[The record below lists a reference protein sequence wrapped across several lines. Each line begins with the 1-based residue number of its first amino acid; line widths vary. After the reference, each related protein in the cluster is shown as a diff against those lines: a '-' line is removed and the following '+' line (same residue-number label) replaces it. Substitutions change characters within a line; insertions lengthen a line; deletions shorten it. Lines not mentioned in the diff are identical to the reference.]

1 MTVFADPATW
11 RSVNL
16 AAYERMAPDYF
27 RRSQGAGIEADAARF
42 VSSLI
47 ARFGPGPRVLD
58 VGSGPGVDSWR
69 LSDAGAIPVCL
80 DTAAGMLRT
89 AGSRSAPAALVCGDM
104 LRSPFGAGSFH
115 GAWASASLLH
125 APKPALP
132 QALAEIRR
140 VLVRRGILYLAMR
153 AGQGRLITG
162 QGTSHARVLTLY
174 GEGELEAALAK
185 SGLRVVTLT
194 SRKWPVGLDG
204 GRWIHGFAVRD

>member
-1 MTVFADPATW
+1 MPAFADPATW

-16 AAYERMAPDYF
+16 AAYERMATDYF
-27 RRSQGAGIEADAARF
+27 RRSEGAGIEADAARF
-42 VSSLI
+42 VALLI

-69 LSDAGAIPVCL
+69 LSDAGAAPVCL
-80 DTAAGMLRT
+80 DTAAGMLRA
-89 AGSRSAPAALVCGDM
+89 AGARSAPAALVRGDM
-104 LRSPFGAGSFH
+104 LGSPFGAGSFH
-115 GAWASASLLH
+115 GAWACASLLH

-140 VLVRRGILYLAMR
+140 ILVRGGILYLAMR

-162 QGTSHARVLTLY
+162 QRTSLTRVLALY
-174 GEGELEAALAK
+174 SESELEAALANSK
-185 SGLRVVTLT
+185 LRVVALA

-204 GRWIHGFAVRD
+204 GQWIHGFAVRD